1 MLMIYGVSRRGNK
14 IKRRKKKRK
23 GEKTKEK

>member
-1 MLMIYGVSRRGNK
+1 MKKKGKY

-23 GEKTKEK
+23 RNEKKVYRCEKLQ